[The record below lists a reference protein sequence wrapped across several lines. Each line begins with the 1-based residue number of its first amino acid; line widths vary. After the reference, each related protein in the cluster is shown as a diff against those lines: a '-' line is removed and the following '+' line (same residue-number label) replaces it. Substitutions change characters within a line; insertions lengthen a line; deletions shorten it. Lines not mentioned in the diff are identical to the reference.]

1 MAIGIIIYD
10 LATITIV
17 VKIVVIVVMVD
28 IIEQHTQSPPYRVIV
43 VLRDEKYVH

>member
-28 IIEQHTQSPPYRVIV
+28 
-43 VLRDEKYVH
+43 KMG